1 MIQPIKKKCVYVY
14 WKNELKLTLHEIFL
28 HLFRDAVRA
37 EKRVQDYKMTR
48 NYKGIKI
55 KIDILFYRLIVLE
68 IKYSVEMGVVAD

>member
-1 MIQPIKKKCVYVY
+1 
-14 WKNELKLTLHEIFL
+14 
-28 HLFRDAVRA
+28 
-37 EKRVQDYKMTR
+37 MTR